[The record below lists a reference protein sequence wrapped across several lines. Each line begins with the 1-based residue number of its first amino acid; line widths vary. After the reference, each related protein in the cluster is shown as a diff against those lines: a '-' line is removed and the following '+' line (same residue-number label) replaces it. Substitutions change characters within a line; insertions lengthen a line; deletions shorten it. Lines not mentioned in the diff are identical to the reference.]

1 MLEKDKIMEIPAK
14 QKMER
19 QETLAREHNE
29 EHKAALQRA
38 VTLAVPHAYSPSQY
52 GTFSDLE
59 EGEHSRRS
67 SEGSSYG
74 PSSKKSTKNES
85 WDEVI
90 DRLFEKDGS
99 GHMLLKKANS
109 DKSC

>member
-19 QETLAREHNE
+19 QETLKREHSE
-29 EHKAALQRA
+29 EYKAALQRA
-38 VTLAVPHAYSPSQY
+38 VSLAVPHAYSPSQY
-52 GTFSDLE
+52 GTFSDHE
-59 EGEHSRRS
+59 EGENSSRS

-74 PSSKKSTKNES
+74 SSKTSKKKES

-90 DRLFEKDGS
+90 ERLFEKDES
-99 GHMLLKKANS
+99 GHMVFKKPN
-109 DKSC
+109 DGN